1 MTQSSR
7 YQVYAYYL
15 LSIVIL
21 SVFAFRNHT
30 QFEVPPDS
38 GLILCFAAPFFFA
51 ALLYIK
57 LEKWCITNTDALD
70 QPRRQ
75 LIVDLSLYTVI
86 ATSIAGIEYFYYQ
99 VPQLVALK
107 FFVWAAIL
115 GYFASID
122 NALNRERLCVKSK
135 RFGYELNAASSAV
148 AHRLNLFLSVTVLV
162 VIIAIAMTAYSYI
175 NLEGSLLDLTM
186 NDLKQAF
193 IVDTLFII
201 GFIVSLTV
209 RLIYS
214 FSINLQHF
222 FDTQLAV
229 LRNVEEG
236 NLESLVPVLSR
247 DEFGVIAHQTNS
259 MIYQLR
265 EKQKA
270 QQTLEKIVSPDIMH
284 KLLTGDEKD
293 LKQGQEYEIA
303 ILFCDLRKFTSY
315 AENTPPEEVIF
326 FLNAYFTKISD
337 IVTEHGGII
346 NKFMGDAILAVFG
359 IDNNEEYIQ
368 AAIDTAWDIL
378 MHSDSIKM
386 RDGST
391 FHIGIGVH
399 KGLAAAGTIGS
410 ADRYEYTFIGD
421 AVNTASRLDGLSKR
435 LGYQLITSKE
445 VYQELNRDSQDRFVD
460 LGSQHIRGKSTAVHV
475 YGAVNRDNEEEEY
488 DDDDDD
494 NIVPFSTGPKYAG

>member
-1 MTQSSR
+1 MQSSR

-38 GLILCFAAPFFFA
+38 GLILCFAAPFFLA
-51 ALLYIK
+51 ALLYTK
-57 LEKWCITNTDALD
+57 LEMWCITSANPLE
-70 QPRRQ
+70 QPKRQ
-75 LIVDLSLYTVI
+75 LIVDLSLYSII
-86 ATSIAGIEYFYYQ
+86 AASIASIEYFYYQ

-107 FFVWAAIL
+107 FYVWASIL

-122 NALNRERLCVKSK
+122 NALNRERLCAKSD
-135 RFGYELNAASSAV
+135 RFGYELDSEPASV
-148 AHRLNLFLSVTVLV
+148 ANRLNLFLSLTVLV
-162 VIIAIAMTAYSYI
+162 VIVAIALTAYSYI

-209 RLIYS
+209 RLIFS
-214 FSINLQHF
+214 FSINLQQF
-222 FDTQLAV
+222 FDAQLKV
-229 LRNVEEG
+229 LQNVQSG
-236 NLESLVPVLSR
+236 NLDSLVPVLSR
-247 DEFGVIAHQTNS
+247 DEFGAIAHQTNM
-259 MIYQLR
+259 MIHQLR

-270 QQTLEKIVSPDIMH
+270 QKMLEKIVSPDIMQ
-284 KLLTGDEKD
+284 KLLHGDEQE

-359 IDNNEEYIQ
+359 VDGNARYIQ
-368 AAIDTAWDIL
+368 DAIDTAWDIL

-399 KGLAAAGTIGS
+399 KGSAAAGTIGS

-435 LGYQLITSKE
+435 LGYQLITSQD

-460 LGSQHIRGKSTAVHV
+460 LGHQDIRGKSSAVHV
-475 YGAVNRDNEEEEY
+475 YGAVLRDDDSDNE
-488 DDDDDD
+488 DDDDD
-494 NIVPFSTGPKYAG
+494 NVLPFGSPKAAG